1 MATIQHKLLAEIDP
15 VTDPVQELYTVILA
29 VTLFHQGQ
37 ELPILQGVLHAVANR
52 INQLQG
58 GVESNG

>member
-37 ELPILQGVLHAVANR
+37 ELPILQGVLQAVANR

-58 GVESNG
+58 GATDNG